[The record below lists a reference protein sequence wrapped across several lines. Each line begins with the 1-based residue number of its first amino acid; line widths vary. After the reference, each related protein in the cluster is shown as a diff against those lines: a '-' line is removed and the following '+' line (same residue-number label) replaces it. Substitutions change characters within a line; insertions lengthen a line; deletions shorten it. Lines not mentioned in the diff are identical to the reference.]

1 MKLPCAF
8 TCACRQIA
16 YEEWK
21 IAVAKKE
28 VQLIEVFRAY
38 DVDSDGNLDIKEF
51 NKVIN
56 DIDLGAA
63 KGIEL
68 VTTFDHG
75 RGDRELMRM
84 YEQAVHDDDDDHHE
98 SDFIDPQVAHL
109 ITINSS

>member
-1 MKLPCAF
+1 MKPPRAF
-8 TCACRQIA
+8 ICACRQIA

-28 VQLIEVFRAY
+28 AQLIEVFTAY
-38 DVDSDGNLDIKEF
+38 DIDMNGNLDMKEF

-63 KGIEL
+63 EGIEL
-68 VTTFDHG
+68 VATFDHG

-84 YEQAVHDDDDDHHE
+84 YEQAVHDDDDHE

-109 ITINSS
+109 ITIDST

>member
-1 MKLPCAF
+1 MKPPRAF
-8 TCACRQIA
+8 ICACCQIA

-28 VQLIEVFRAY
+28 AQLIEVFTAY
-38 DVDSDGNLDIKEF
+38 DIDMNGNLDIKEF

-63 KGIEL
+63 QGIEL
-68 VTTFDHG
+68 VATFDHG

-84 YEQAVHDDDDDHHE
+84 YEQAVHDDDDHE

-109 ITINSS
+109 ITINST

>member
-1 MKLPCAF
+1 MKPPRAF
-8 TCACRQIA
+8 ICACRQIA

-28 VQLIEVFRAY
+28 AQLIEVFTAY
-38 DVDSDGNLDIKEF
+38 DIDMNGNLDMKEF

-63 KGIEL
+63 EGIEL
-68 VTTFDHG
+68 VATFDHG

-84 YEQAVHDDDDDHHE
+84 YEQAVHDDDDHE